1 MEIKEVKANVYKATC
16 PICGKTFYAT
26 SEEKVLDRL
35 DAHLTADH
43 HEGEEGSKGAEEKAE
58 Q

>member
-43 HEGEEGSKGAEEKAE
+43 HEGEEGSSPHS
-58 Q
+58 